1 MPPSSF
7 EIVDDV
13 TEHPKMAE
21 GGRDQTY
28 PLKLVQEVLCWY
40 PERAGR
46 KACPLKERGPRYK
59 LKTVEDEKNA
69 SFDFV
74 KCDSVRPQ
82 VMVSYR
88 QPGVISF
95 QSLPNDMA

>member
-1 MPPSSF
+1 MELTEHILETVGLPSSF

-21 GGRDQTY
+21 DGRDQTY

-59 LKTVEDEKNA
+59 LKRIVHRHRSSNKQTVGNNKVFKLLSD
-69 SFDFV
+69 
-74 KCDSVRPQ
+74 
-82 VMVSYR
+82 
-88 QPGVISF
+88 
-95 QSLPNDMA
+95 

>member
-1 MPPSSF
+1 
-7 EIVDDV
+7 
-13 TEHPKMAE
+13 MAE
-21 GGRDQTY
+21 DGRDQTY
-28 PLKLVQEVLCWY
+28 PLNLVQEVLCWY

-59 LKTVEDEKNA
+59 LNTVEDEKSA

-88 QPGVISF
+88 QPSVILIFNHFLLICIISVFIGVS
-95 QSLPNDMA
+95 